1 MTTPPGVSIR
11 QALIRLAEDGR
22 TDILD
27 SHGVSLASI
36 EHLKADEFTDFI
48 LARQHE
54 LAARERKFIE
64 SLGIKSADKEV
75 GEADIDTE

>member
-1 MTTPPGVSIR
+1 MSIR

-36 EHLKADEFTDFI
+36 EHLKADEFTEFI

-54 LAARERKFIE
+54 LAARERLFIE

-75 GEADIDTE
+75 GETDIDTE

>member
-11 QALIRLAEDGR
+11 QTLIRLAEDGR

-36 EHLKADEFTDFI
+36 EHLKVDEFTEFI
-48 LARQHE
+48 LARQQE
-54 LAARERKFIE
+54 LAARERQFIE
-64 SLGIKSADKEV
+64 SLGIKSDDKEV
-75 GEADIDTE
+75 GETDIDTE